1 MRFDMGEAKRRKL
14 TDPNCGKIPKNIL
27 ERGIVISPPIICDD
41 QGLQIKSSALDE
53 FELRFSLLYW
63 DKLVWPS
70 SNAIH
75 MTSND
80 DAKFLEREGILTRPN
95 YNFNGTLGNII
106 AATQIKAFRDLEAN
120 EPGQWTMAMGE
131 NSLQIS
137 MTDFQENEGALIELH
152 RAIPIPAHDVSFHD
166 ILEFKERRKP
176 ELFALRHHMDQL
188 LAEIY
193 NSTDKQAL
201 LEKKIEEIDIA
212 CTDLLKVGGEWQFP
226 VYVSNL
232 KASFSINSR
241 TLSHGAIGGWL
252 LGGPLGLP
260 AATAASVGAALSTI
274 EIKGD
279 FGFRSIR
286 RPPSPYRYTFKTHEE
301 L

>member
-1 MRFDMGEAKRRKL
+1 MGEAKRRKSI
-14 TDPNCGKIPKNIL
+14 DPNYGKIPKNIL

-41 QGLQIKSSALDE
+41 QGLKIKSSVLDE
-53 FELRFSLLYW
+53 SELRFSLLYW

-70 SNAIH
+70 SNIFH

-80 DAKFLEREGILTRPN
+80 DAKFLEREGVLTRPN
-95 YNFNGTLGNII
+95 YNFNGTAGKIM

-131 NSLQIS
+131 NSLQIN
-137 MTDFQENEGALIELH
+137 MTDFKEDEGALIELH
-152 RAIPIPAHDVSFHD
+152 RAIPIPAHDVPLND

-188 LAEIY
+188 LAEIH
-193 NSTDKQAL
+193 NSTDKQTI
-201 LEKKIEEIDIA
+201 LEKKINEIDTA
-212 CTDLLKVGGEWQFP
+212 CTNLLKVSREWQLP

-241 TLSHGAIGGWL
+241 TLSHGAIGAWL

-260 AATAASVGAALSTI
+260 VATAVSVGAALSTV

-286 RPPSPYRYTFKTHEE
+286 RPPNPYRYTFKAHEE